1 MAIDPFQSTYNP
13 TMVAGGQ
20 QPYGYSAYNP
30 NLQGAYSA
38 TLSPQEVAQLSA
50 GDRLGL
56 EIGRK
61 KKQVQDIAKK
71 IPGQTQQAYADILPG
86 LAAAGVN
93 TRNIGRLGSAGVT
106 GLSAYQQFAANE
118 PTGAIASIAGGLGAG
133 KLASMGARALTAGM
147 PGIGGKIIRAAAPIL
162 GSALGTQLGPAVEG
176 FKNTAT
182 GQQTGNKPETKGTE
196 PPLFTPNGIPLN
208 ETARV
213 LALSKAVRDQDIGY
227 YRQELSADTAAQ
239 KDLIQHSF
247 NQQLQY
253 SKSIDP
259 LVNSNLDKQMVRTQ
273 ALMNTQ
279 GNIDARLGIL
289 ATQGALAKGAQ
300 SEAGALARTFA
311 GTNPYAQFAVRQSPN
326 IQFG

>member
-1 MAIDPFQSTYNP
+1 MADQIP
-13 TMVAGGQ
+13 TQ
-20 QPYGYSAYNP
+20 
-30 NLQGAYSA
+30 SA
-38 TLSPQEVAQLSA
+38 TSYPFDDPLKRLEGRTRYFKRQL
-50 GDRLGL
+50 GDRAAQAQQLANETVANTLAGL
-56 EIGRK
+56 RNQGF
-61 KKQVQDIAKK
+61 
-71 IPGQTQQAYADILPG
+71 
-86 LAAAGVN
+86 N
-93 TRNIGRLGSAGVT
+93 TRNIGGTGAVGTGV
-106 GLSAYQQFAANE
+106 LSTINQLQQGQL
-118 PTGAIASIAGGLGAG
+118 TGAIASVPGAMLGGAVTSALVKNIPGPLGKIARVVAPALGAYG
-133 KLASMGARALTAGM
+133 VGEL
-147 PGIGGKIIRAAAPIL
+147 
-162 GSALGTQLGPAVEG
+162 SALGAEKIKNAV
-176 FKNTAT
+176 T

-279 GNIDARLGIL
+279 GNIDARLGML

-300 SEAGALARTFA
+300 AEAGALARTFA
-311 GTNPYAQFAVRQSPN
+311 GTNPYAQFANRQSPN

>member
-1 MAIDPFQSTYNP
+1 M
-13 TMVAGGQ
+13 
-20 QPYGYSAYNP
+20 
-30 NLQGAYSA
+30 
-38 TLSPQEVAQLSA
+38 SA

-118 PTGAIASIAGGLGAG
+118 PTGAIASIAGGLGVG
-133 KLASMGARALTAGM
+133 KLTSMGARALTAGM

-162 GSALGTQLGPAVEG
+162 GSVLGTQLGPAVEG

-182 GQQTGNKPETKGTE
+182 GQQTGNKSETKGTE
-196 PPLFTPNGIPLN
+196 PPAYIPGTNIPSN
-208 ETARV
+208 EMARY
-213 LALSKAVRDQDIGY
+213 LESQKAIGNLQLDFSNRMNAADRAGMKDIMQHSMETQIQLSKRLDPIIQ
-227 YRQELSADTAAQ
+227 QS
-239 KDLIQHSF
+239 KD
-247 NQQLQY
+247 
-253 SKSIDP
+253 KD
-259 LVNSNLDKQMVRTQ
+259 MVRTQ
-273 ALMNTQ
+273 ALMNTS
-279 GNIDARLGIL
+279 GNIDARLGML

-300 SEAGALARTFA
+300 AEAGALARTFA
-311 GTNPYAQFAVRQSPN
+311 GTNPYAQFANRQSPN

>member
-1 MAIDPFQSTYNP
+1 MANYTPEQIAQIANKYGYPAASTTPPQAAQYQLGDYVTQMKERGLRRYND
-13 TMVAGGQ
+13 MVAKA
-20 QPYGYSAYNP
+20 PEAYE
-30 NLQGAYSA
+30 AA
-38 TLSPQEVAQLSA
+38 
-50 GDRLGL
+50 
-56 EIGRK
+56 
-61 KKQVQDIAKK
+61 VQNARN
-71 IPGQTQQAYADILPG
+71 
-86 LAAAGVN
+86 AGVN

-118 PTGAIASIAGGLGAG
+118 PTGAIASIAGGLGLG
-133 KLASMGARALTAGM
+133 KLTSMTARAATAGM
-147 PGIGGKIIRAAAPIL
+147 PGIGGQIIRAAAPIL
-162 GSALGTQLGPAVEG
+162 GSVVGTQLGPAVEG

-227 YRQELSADTAAQ
+227 YRQQLSAGTAAQ

-253 SKSIDP
+253 SKSLDP
-259 LVNSNLDKQMVRTQ
+259 LVQSGLDKHMVRTQ
-273 ALMNTQ
+273 ALLNTQ
-279 GNIDARLGIL
+279 GNIDTRLGIL

-300 SEAGALARTFA
+300 AEAGALARTMA
-311 GTNPYAQFAVRQSPN
+311 GTNPYIQAAVRQSPN